1 MCLGDVRMLA
11 YLDANSGSLIASAI
25 AAGFAGIAVVF
36 KLGWSKTIGL
46 FSPKARRA
54 AKEARAAEAAEA
66 ESAPAE
72 APQASLATHDAT
84 EG

>member
-1 MCLGDVRMLA
+1 VLA

-46 FSPKARRA
+46 FSPKQRRA
-54 AKEARAAEAAEA
+54 AKARIAAEAA
-66 ESAPAE
+66 
-72 APQASLATHDAT
+72 ASTTSDLDEPAT
-84 EG
+84 EPEVAVEVASGADEK

>member
-1 MCLGDVRMLA
+1 MLA

-36 KLGWSKTIGL
+36 KLGWGKTIGF

-66 ESAPAE
+66 EAQ
-72 APQASLATHDAT
+72 PQTASLASQDAS
-84 EG
+84 ES